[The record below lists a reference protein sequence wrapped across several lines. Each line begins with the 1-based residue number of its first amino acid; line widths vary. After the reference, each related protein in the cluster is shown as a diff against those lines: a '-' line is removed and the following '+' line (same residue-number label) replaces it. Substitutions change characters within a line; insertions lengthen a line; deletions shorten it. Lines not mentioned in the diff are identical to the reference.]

1 MELNKI
7 SSAVADMLA
16 VRRLAVAEASSVSGS
31 AERDYAV
38 ALNEAFEGL
47 SVAWF
52 TIEHNAKGAEAEL
65 IHAEKAAF
73 FKVLHE
79 KHYKG
84 KHPNPS
90 VPWGRVRKLAADE
103 IREAIKR
110 EAAASGAELP
120 ADLMESADSTGAR
133 HRKSLTLRF
142 TDELSALYKAGRKA
156 ETSGEI
162 QQREAAALVHI
173 ASALG
178 ALGIDISA
186 L

>member
-7 SSAVADMLA
+7 ASAVADMLTE
-16 VRRLAVAEASSVSGS
+16 RRNAVAEASSVSGS

-38 ALNEAFEGL
+38 ALNEAFGGL

-133 HRKSLTLRF
+133 HRKSLTLRM

>member
-7 SSAVADMLA
+7 ASAVADMLTE
-16 VRRLAVAEASSVSGS
+16 RRNAVAEASSVSGS

-120 ADLMESADSTGAR
+120 AELMESADSTGAR
-133 HRKSLTLRF
+133 HRKSLTLRM